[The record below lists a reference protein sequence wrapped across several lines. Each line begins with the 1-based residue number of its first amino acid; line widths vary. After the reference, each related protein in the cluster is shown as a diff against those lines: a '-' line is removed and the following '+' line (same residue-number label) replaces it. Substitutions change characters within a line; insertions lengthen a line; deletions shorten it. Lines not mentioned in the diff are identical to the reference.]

1 MINQA
6 YLKLFQFCDSQ
17 FPTGAFS
24 HSFGLE
30 TYIQRGDVH
39 NGASFQAWL
48 EVFLKEQLTYTD
60 GLAMRLVYEAI
71 EANDTAAIE
80 RLDQLLFVQNIPR
93 ETRNGTKQ
101 MGKRMIHLARM
112 IYHED
117 QWLDWYGEKAAAYE
131 LHTHP
136 AVVFTL
142 LGYHLGIEIEKIID
156 YYYYQNV
163 SSLTQ
168 NAVRAIPLGQ
178 TEGQTIVADMIPF
191 ITTTREGVMQLDE
204 ADFGLTAP
212 GIEMNQLEHE
222 NVDVRIFIS

>member
-1 MINQA
+1 MTNLA
-6 YLKLFQFCDSQ
+6 KLKLFQFCDSQ

-30 TYIQRGDVH
+30 TYIQRGAIDD
-39 NGASFQAWL
+39 SMTFRKCL
-48 EVFLKEQLTYTD
+48 EVFLTEQLTYTD

-71 EANDTAAIE
+71 ESNTPEVIE
-80 RLDQLLFVQNIPR
+80 RFDQLLFVQNIPR

-101 MGKRMIHLARM
+101 MGKRMIQLAHTL
-112 IYHED
+112 YDDE
-117 QWLDWYGEKAAAYE
+117 WLDWYYERANAYA

-142 LGYHLGIEIEKIID
+142 LGHHLKIPIEEIID

-178 TEGQTIVADMIPF
+178 TEGQKIVAQMIPF
-191 ITTTREGVMQLDE
+191 IAQTREAVMRLDE
-204 ADFGLTAP
+204 KDFGITAP

-222 NVDVRIFIS
+222 HVDVRIFIS

>member
-1 MINQA
+1 MIDQA

-39 NGASFQAWL
+39 DGTSFKKWL
-48 EVFLKEQLTYTD
+48 EVFLTEQLTYTD
-60 GLAMRLVYEAI
+60 GLAMRMTYQAI
-71 EANDTAAIE
+71 QDHQPEAIE

-101 MGKRMIHLARM
+101 MGKRMISLAHTL
-112 IYHED
+112 YD
-117 QWLDWYGEKAAAYE
+117 DAWLDWYYDKMSDYVIR
-131 LHTHP
+131 THP
-136 AVVFTL
+136 AVVFAI
-142 LGYHLGIEIEKIID
+142 LGHHLGLSIEEAID

-178 TEGQTIVADMIPF
+178 TEGQKIVAEMIPY
-191 ITTTREGVMQLDE
+191 ITTTREMVMQLE
-204 ADFGLTAP
+204 ESDFGLTAP

-222 NVDVRIFIS
+222 NVNVRIFIS

>member
-30 TYIQRGDVH
+30 TYIQRGDIH
-39 NGASFQAWL
+39 DGASFQTWL
-48 EVFLKEQLTYTD
+48 KVFLTEQLTYTD
-60 GLAMRLVYEAI
+60 GLAMRLVYDAI
-71 EANDTAAIE
+71 ESGEKSSIE
-80 RLDQLLFVQNIPR
+80 NLDQLLFVQNIPR

-101 MGKRMIHLARM
+101 MGKRMIQLARTL
-112 IYHED
+112 YKDE
-117 QWLDWYGEKAAAYE
+117 WLEWYGDKAAAYE

-142 LGYHLGIEIEKIID
+142 LGHHLGIDIEKIID
-156 YYYYQNV
+156 YFYYQNV

-178 TEGQTIVADMIPF
+178 TEGQKIVAEMIPF
-191 ITTTREGVMQLDE
+191 ITQTRENVMQLDE

-212 GIEMNQLEHE
+212 GLEMNQLEHE
-222 NVDVRIFIS
+222 DVDVRIFIS

>member
-101 MGKRMIHLARM
+101 MGKR
-112 IYHED
+112 
-117 QWLDWYGEKAAAYE
+117 
-131 LHTHP
+131 
-136 AVVFTL
+136 
-142 LGYHLGIEIEKIID
+142 
-156 YYYYQNV
+156 
-163 SSLTQ
+163 
-168 NAVRAIPLGQ
+168 
-178 TEGQTIVADMIPF
+178 
-191 ITTTREGVMQLDE
+191 
-204 ADFGLTAP
+204 
-212 GIEMNQLEHE
+212 
-222 NVDVRIFIS
+222 

>member
-6 YLKLFQFCDSQ
+6 ELKLFQFCDSQ

-30 TYIQRGDVH
+30 TYIQRNDVRD
-39 NGASFQAWL
+39 SPTFQNWL
-48 EVFLKEQLTYTD
+48 KVFLTEQLTYTD
-60 GLAMRLVYEAI
+60 GLAMRMTYEAVENHDI
-71 EANDTAAIE
+71 AEMKRI
-80 RLDQLLFVQNIPR
+80 DQLLFVQNIPR
-93 ETRNGTKQ
+93 ETRVGTKQ
-101 MGKRMIHLARM
+101 MGKRMTHLAHTLYQDHW
-112 IYHED
+112 I
-117 QWLDWYGEKAAAYE
+117 DWYFKEVSAYR
-131 LHTHP
+131 LHGHP

-142 LGYHLGIEIEKIID
+142 LGHHLGMSLERIID
-156 YYYYQNV
+156 YFLYQNI

-178 TEGQTIVADMIPF
+178 TEGQNIVMDMMDF
-191 ITTTREGVMQLDE
+191 ITETRKSVMHQE
-204 ADFGLTAP
+204 TFNFGLTAP